1 MTEEERLADFFTYI
15 RMLSKLLFRLK
26 SNAVKKL
33 GLKSVHVQCLFY
45 LSYKG
50 NMTFS
55 NLVKL
60 TLEDKASVSK
70 ALKILTDKDIVSYHA
85 GYNEEIVLTEEGK
98 KVASEIEKESI
109 TALKEARKDIP
120 DEDARIFVSTLKK
133 ICMNLREYVED

>member
-1 MTEEERLADFFTYI
+1 MKEEERLSDFFTYI

>member
-1 MTEEERLADFFTYI
+1 MKEEERLADFFTYI

>member
-1 MTEEERLADFFTYI
+1 MKEEERLADFFTYI

-70 ALKILTDKDIVSYHA
+70 ALKILTDKGIVSYHA

-133 ICMNLREYVED
+133 ICMNLKEYVED

>member
-133 ICMNLREYVED
+133 ICMNLKEYVED